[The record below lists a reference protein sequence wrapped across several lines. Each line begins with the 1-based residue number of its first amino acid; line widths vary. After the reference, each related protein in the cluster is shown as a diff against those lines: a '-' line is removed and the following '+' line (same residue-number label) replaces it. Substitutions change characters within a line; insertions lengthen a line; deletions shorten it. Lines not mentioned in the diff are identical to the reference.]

1 MAKKIY
7 RSSTDKVISGVC
19 GGLGEYFNIDPSIIR
34 LFWLLL
40 SISTS
45 GMGILAY
52 IICSIVIPEGDG
64 VIYYDSNDT
73 KNNYKNSAI
82 FVGVILI
89 IIGASMLIRKIWP
102 WFNVKWFNL
111 TKYWPVLLIIA
122 GIYVIYTQKKNS

>member
-40 SISTS
+40 SISTC
-45 GMGILAY
+45 GIGILAY
-52 IICSIVIPEGDG
+52 IICSIVIPKSDG
-64 VIYYDSNDT
+64 EIYYDSNDT
-73 KNNYKNSAI
+73 NNYSNSAV
-82 FVGVILI
+82 FVGIILI
-89 IIGASMLIRKIWP
+89 IIGASVLIRKIWP

-122 GIYVIYTQKKNS
+122 GVYIIYKQKKYK